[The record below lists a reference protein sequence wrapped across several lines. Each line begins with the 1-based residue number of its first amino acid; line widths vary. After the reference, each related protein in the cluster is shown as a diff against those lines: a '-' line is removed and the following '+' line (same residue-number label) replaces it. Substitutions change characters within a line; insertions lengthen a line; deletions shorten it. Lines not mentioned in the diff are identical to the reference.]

1 LKKINEILAALSLSP
16 SPRALPFIVL
26 MREVQEEQI

>member
-1 LKKINEILAALSLSP
+1 LKKSKEILAALSLSL

-26 MREVQEEQI
+26 MREVQEEHI